1 MEKAAAILP
10 IQSDKDETLGDM
22 VGMQIP
28 QEMFQILMMKRIQS
42 SHC

>member
-28 QEMFQILMMKRIQS
+28 QENFPDFDDEKNA
-42 SHC
+42 